1 MIMAPPLATADVFQA
16 VAEPRRRQILTLLLQ
31 GEKPVNDVVLFLQ
44 LPQPQVSKHLK
55 VLKSVGLVSVRGNGK
70 QRLYRIEPEK
80 LQIVHDWTKTFERFW
95 TGQLSRIK
103 QRAEEKA
110 RERQKNTKPPEKES

>member
-1 MIMAPPLATADVFQA
+1 MAPPFATADVFQA

-55 VLKSVGLVSVRGNGK
+55 VLKSVGLVSVRGNGR

-110 RERQKNTKPPEKES
+110 RERLKTTKPPEKEH

>member
-1 MIMAPPLATADVFQA
+1 MAPPRVTADVFQA
-16 VAEPRRRQILTLLLQ
+16 VAEPRRRQILTLLLH

-55 VLKSVGLVSVRGNGK
+55 ILKEVGLVSVRGSGR

-80 LQIVHDWTKTFERFW
+80 LKIVHDWTKTFEQYW
-95 TGQLSRIK
+95 TRQLSRIK
-103 QRAEEKA
+103 ERAERQAK
-110 RERQKNTKPPEKES
+110 ERIKSHVNPSKEM